1 MSWTL
6 SEIGAAA
13 SSHTHNYAGSGS
25 AGGAANSVANSFI
38 IKLNGGS
45 TEGTNLFTFNGSA
58 AKTVNITA
66 SGIGAAAA
74 SHTHSYLPLSGGTL
88 TGNLTVGSATIQ
100 TNGYLVGTWLQTT
113 SITNKGSNTGKIAVI
128 DSSGWVYYRTPAEIK
143 SEIGAGNTNRVVV
156 QNKTVATSAWASNS
170 TYSDYPYR
178 AAIAI
183 TGVTTSHLPEVIF
196 SCSDATG
203 GNFAPVCESY
213 AGGVYIWAKEKPTAT
228 VTIPTIECRITA

>member
-1 MSWTL
+1 MVASIQ
-6 SEIGAAA
+6 SDGFHGALKGNADTA
-13 SSHTHNYAGSGS
+13 T
-25 AGGAANSVANSFI
+25 SVGNSFI
-38 IKLNGGS
+38 IKLNSGS
-45 TEGTNLFTFNGSA
+45 TENTDLFTFNGSE
-58 AKTVNITA
+58 AKTLNITA

-74 SHTHSYLPLSGGTL
+74 SHTHNYAGSSSAGGAATTAL
-88 TGNLTVGSATIQ
+88 TCTGNAATA
-100 TNGYLVGTWLQTT
+100 TKLATAKT
-113 SITNKGSNTGKIAVI
+113 ITIGNTGKSFDGSANV
-128 DSSGWVYYRTPAEIK
+128 SWTL
-143 SEIGAGNTNRVVV
+143 SEIGAGNTNRIVV

-183 TGVTTSHLPEVIF
+183 TGVTASHLPEVIF

-228 VTIPTIECRITA
+228 VTIPTIECRVTA